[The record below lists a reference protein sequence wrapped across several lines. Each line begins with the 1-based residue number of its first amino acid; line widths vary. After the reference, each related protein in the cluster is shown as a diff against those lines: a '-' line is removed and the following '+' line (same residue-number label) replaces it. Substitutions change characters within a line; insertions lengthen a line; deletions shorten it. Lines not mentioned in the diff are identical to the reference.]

1 MMSRLFFF
9 VFLCLFACRPQPEK
23 EISVLRQPA
32 EFESTDAVWIIWP
45 PSDHTTNTSNS
56 EVTLNILEALGS
68 DLDIVVTCANE
79 ALYKEAQAQISLR
92 FKEQNNISI
101 TRINSVELWARD
113 MGPNFVETT
122 DGQLAV
128 VDFNFDSWGYS
139 DTTDADNKIEEAY
152 DREAASLLEFPVIRS
167 KMITEGGNREVNGKG
182 TLMLTE
188 TVERGR
194 NPNMSLE
201 EMEAEFKRTLGVTNV
216 VWLKEGLR
224 EDDHTFLGPIELEDG
239 EKAYTVVTTN
249 GHIDEYARFVNDSTI
264 LLAAVDS
271 ADLKDPIAMENHLRM
286 SENYQIL
293 KEARDQDGRPF
304 NIIRVTLPRTIVS
317 TMKPGDGVY
326 EYIKTLDYQDGSTF
340 PEGEEINVIA
350 AASYLNFLIT
360 EKVVIGQK
368 YWREGME
375 LVIQERDKQA
385 EATLASVFPNRKIVM
400 LDALAVNLGGGGIHC
415 ITMQQ
420 PAKP

>member
-1 MMSRLFFF
+1 MKRLRYL
-9 VFLCLFACRPQPEK
+9 VFLCLFACGPQPEQ
-23 EISVLRQPA
+23 ELTVLRQPA
-32 EFESTDAVWIIWP
+32 EFESTDAVWLIWP
-45 PSDHTTNTSNS
+45 PSDHTAGTSNS

-68 DLDIVVTCANE
+68 DLNMVVTCANE
-79 ALYKEAQAQISLR
+79 ALYKEAQAKIGQR
-92 FKEQNNISI
+92 FKEQSNISI

-152 DREAASLLEFPVIRS
+152 DREAASLLKFPVIRS

-188 TVERGR
+188 TVEKGR
-194 NPNMSLE
+194 NPEMSLE
-201 EMEAEFKRTLGVTNV
+201 EMEAEFARTLGVTNV

-264 LLAAVDS
+264 LLAEVDT
-271 ADLKDPIAMENHLRM
+271 ADLRDPIAMENHLRM
-286 SENYQIL
+286 EENYQIL
-293 KEARDQDGRPF
+293 KEARDQDGKPF
-304 NIIRVTLPRTIVS
+304 NIIRVTLPRTMVS

-326 EYIKTLDYQDGSTF
+326 EYIKTLDYKDGSTF
-340 PEGEEINVIA
+340 PDGEEIKVIA

-368 YWREGME
+368 YWREGMDE
-375 LVIQERDKQA
+375 EIRERDQQA